1 MKAPRSSSI
10 FLLLLFLV
18 LAAFAWKCGF
28 FFCEKKKSPVAT
40 SCAAQKNISVIGHKY
55 FKQSN
60 ANQSNGSASLQ
71 ARRTIPIVPAPLDHL
86 SDQEL
91 QEFPGGTVVESA
103 QVDGPEPGEKTRL
116 RILKTNF
123 KYPLIRTEEVVDEKN
138 NSVVIREE
146 MVASHLLVTLAE
158 GEDPQK
164 FLKKMGSLATS
175 IVKVNSNAPL
185 YRLNLLSSKLE
196 SLPEA
201 LEKSTSATAGIGEPD
216 FLSHLHK
223 MPEKPL
229 YKSDQWAFWPS
240 HYFMPNYD
248 GHSTWY
254 QYYRPDAND
263 QSYYSCYSGINA
275 VFFFYIRTDAS
286 SVIVAVIDTGIRYN
300 HHDLAPN
307 MWHNPRPSAAGDLYG
322 WNAYDDNGDPMSV
335 ASDLDPY
342 SGHGTHCA
350 GTIGA
355 YSSENGQTMYG
366 VAGVA
371 WKVQLM
377 ACKYLGP
384 GGDGVRSDEI
394 TCLDY
399 AINHGAQIINCSFGG
414 YSWSYAE
421 YEAYKRAR
429 DHGIIVVTG
438 AGNDTRDES
447 NSWLLYPGSFQLDN
461 IVNVAALDP
470 WGYLATFS
478 NYGGDNVHLAAPG
491 VEIFSTWN
499 SSDDAHQR
507 MDGTSAAAPFVTGA
521 FALLKAHFP
530 KESYRQLIARL
541 LHATDKNQSLE
552 GKTITGGSLN
562 IGQALMGP
570 TPSDRDL
577 YTPHESDIEW
587 VNSMN
592 QNLDF
597 NKSKIEWSDYYWN
610 IDY

>member
-10 FLLLLFLV
+10 FLLLLFLL
-18 LAAFAWKCGF
+18 LAAFAWKRGF
-28 FFCEKKKSPVAT
+28 FSCEKKKSPIAT
-40 SCAAQKNISVIGHKY
+40 SSSSGKNISVIGQKY
-55 FKQSN
+55 SKQSST
-60 ANQSNGSASLQ
+60 NQSNESTSLQ

-91 QEFPGGTVVESA
+91 QEFPGGRVVESA
-103 QVDGPEPGEKTRL
+103 QIDGPEPGEKTRL

-138 NSVVIREE
+138 NSVVMREE

-158 GEDPQK
+158 GEDPQE

-175 IVKVNSNAPL
+175 IVKVNSSAPL
-185 YRLNLLSSKLE
+185 YRLNLLSSNLE
-196 SLPEA
+196 ALPEA

-223 MPEKPL
+223 IPEKPL
-229 YKSDQWAFWPS
+229 YEFNQWAFWSS
-240 HYFMPNYD
+240 HYSTPIYN

-254 QYYRPDAND
+254 QYYRPNAND
-263 QSYYSCYSGINA
+263 QSYYSCYPGINA
-275 VFFFYIRTDAS
+275 EAAWDIRTDAS
-286 SVIVAVIDTGIRYN
+286 SVIVAVIDSGIRYT

-322 WNAYDDNGDPMSV
+322 WNAYDDNGDPNSV
-335 ASDLDPY
+335 ASDQDPD

-355 YSSENGQTMYG
+355 FSSENGETPFG

-377 ACKYLGP
+377 ACKYSGP
-384 GGDGVRSDEI
+384 GDSGTLSDEI

-399 AINHGAQIINCSFGG
+399 AITHGAQIINCSFGN
-414 YSWSYAE
+414 YSWSHAE
-421 YEAYKRAR
+421 YNAYKRAR
-429 DHGIIVVTG
+429 DHGIIVVTA
-438 AGNDTRDES
+438 AGNDASDES
-447 NSWLLYPGSFQLDN
+447 NNLILYPSSFQLDN
-461 IVNVAALDP
+461 IVSVAALDQ
-470 WGYLATFS
+470 WNCLATFS

-491 VEIFSTWN
+491 VDIFSTWN
-499 SSDDAHQR
+499 SSDDAHQH

-541 LHATDKNQSLE
+541 LHATNKNQLLE

-562 IGQALMGP
+562 IARALMGP

-577 YTPHESDIEW
+577 YAPHESYDEWAQSLIE
-587 VNSMN
+587 
-592 QNLDF
+592 NLDF
-597 NKSKIEWSDYYWN
+597 YGIK
-610 IDY
+610 